1 MFFSRQYIE
10 TDLKVKYFH
19 VADNSSITTESI
31 PTSSLVE
38 PCTLCD
44 DDGTFD
50 YKATDNITDLDD
62 NKEDYGDSLLDDTVM
77 KYYNCTEEVEGLNDK
92 NNPRKWWYSM
102 LSIDECTDLKER
114 CIDCHLLV

>member
-1 MFFSRQYIE
+1 MFLFV
-10 TDLKVKYFH
+10 T
-19 VADNSSITTESI
+19 DNSSMTNELI
-31 PTSSLVE
+31 PTSLLVE

-50 YKATDNITDLDD
+50 YKESDNVTDLND
-62 NKEDYGDSLLDDTVM
+62 NKEDYAAYGDSLLDGKVM

-92 NNPRKWWYSM
+92 NSASERGYSM
-102 LSIDECTDLKER
+102 LTIDECTDLKER